1 MIRINL
7 RGRDSAAPR
16 RSWSMPDISLGSAD
30 QTVFGLVVL
39 GLMLVLVAGWWY
51 QSRQAEAMEDR
62 LRDVQRQ
69 HQRLSET
76 AETVDQ
82 MEERTAML
90 RQKLEVIVELKR
102 NQTGPVLLLDEI
114 SRRLSDGL
122 WLTRLESREGAVN
135 IVGAALSN
143 TSIADFHANL
153 QRSPHFR
160 DVVLLFTEDTGEAVQ
175 FNITCDFFPGG
186 EAPGDADGG
195 DEDAE
200 ASAAALPGAATP
212 GTRASRLRQAG

>member
-7 RGRDSAAPR
+7 RGRDAATPR

-39 GLMLVLVAGWWY
+39 GVMVVLVAGWWY
-51 QSRQAEAMEDR
+51 QAGQVDSMQDR
-62 LRDVQRQ
+62 LREVQQQ
-69 HQRLSET
+69 HRRLQET
-76 AETVDQ
+76 AETVDE

-114 SRRLSDGL
+114 SQRLSDGL
-122 WLTRLESREGAVN
+122 WLTQLESREGAVN

-153 QRSPHFR
+153 QRSPYFE

-175 FNITCDFFPGG
+175 FNITCEFSPGG
-186 EAPGDADGG
+186 DSVAGTDGEGAGTTARADDAD
-195 DEDAE
+195 A
-200 ASAAALPGAATP
+200 
-212 GTRASRLRQAG
+212 GTQASRLARAG